1 MKIECE
7 ECGRVLDDAEKVI
20 IYSKSSVWDGKR
32 TYVGHVPD
40 SYQLKDGE
48 RFGLPSEDWVEV
60 IRNK

>member
-1 MKIECE
+1 MAKAVWKI
-7 ECGRVLDDAEKVI
+7 DKN
-20 IYSKSSVWDGKR
+20 GKR

-48 RFGLPSEDWVEV
+48 QFGLPSEDVWQSKDDFVEV

>member
-1 MKIECE
+1 MAKAVWKI
-7 ECGRVLDDAEKVI
+7 DKN
-20 IYSKSSVWDGKR
+20 GKL

-48 RFGLPSEDWVEV
+48 RFGLPNEDWVEV